1 MDDKRIKVLLIEDSP
16 GDARLIQELLAQTTS
31 TSFDLT
37 VSNRLKTG
45 LEHLAAGEMD
55 VVLLDLSLP
64 DSHGLDTFA
73 RVYEHAPDMP
83 IVVLSGSNDE
93 DLANGAVHRG
103 AQDYLIKGQIDS
115 GLLARALRY
124 AIERQRLQAELRR
137 LSLTDE
143 LTGLYNRRGFLTLME
158 QELKSAARTRSSLS
172 LLLADLDG
180 LKEINDTFGHPEG
193 DQALMNTANILKDT
207 FRQADIIAR
216 LGGDEFVI
224 AMGSSG
230 NSTKYLTSRLEKN
243 LKACNVKQKRA
254 YKLSLTVGVAHYDP
268 EHSASIQTLLATA
281 DEAMYASKRSRRKM
295 FEG

>member
-73 RVYEHAPDMP
+73 RVYEQAPDMP

-193 DQALMNTANILKDT
+193 DRALMNTANILKDT

-224 AMGSSG
+224 AMGGSG
-230 NSTKYLTSRLEKN
+230 NSAKYLTTRLKKN

-254 YKLSLTVGVAHYDP
+254 YKLSLSVGVAHYDP
-268 EHSASIQTLLATA
+268 EHAASIQTLLAKA
-281 DEAMYASKRSRRKM
+281 DEAMYARKHSR
-295 FEG
+295 